1 MSSAAATAPAAAPLS
16 AAPPAVA
23 PAKALSAAPRWA
35 LFGAFAA
42 IYLIWG
48 STFLGIRVAVE
59 TLPPLTMS
67 GFRFLVAG
75 GVLLLVTSR
84 VRPRPTA
91 REWRNAVLLGSL
103 FFLCN
108 HGLISNAARFLPS
121 SLVCL
126 IIATEVPIIAML
138 SSLLLGQP
146 LTRAGLLGAA
156 LGFGGVLCLFAG
168 HGASE
173 GSTSLLACI
182 AVLGGSFSWGLG
194 AVLSQKLRTPGDAVL
209 RAGMQMFCGGV
220 LLSLASV
227 LRGEMSSVDLGA
239 FSHRSLFAL
248 AYLIL
253 FGSVLA
259 FACYSYLLKHVR
271 TDAVAT
277 HVFVNPLVAVAVG
290 AWLGGEKLQPVHF
303 VSGLLILAS
312 VSVILLGQRQGRRV
326 HEGAPARVAA
336 AAE

>member
-1 MSSAAATAPAAAPLS
+1 MSSAAFPVAAPAASLS
-16 AAPPAVA
+16 AAPAVVA
-23 PAKALSAAPRWA
+23 PAGPLRAAPRWA
-35 LFGAFAA
+35 LWSAFAV
-42 IYLIWG
+42 IYLVWG

-67 GFRFLVAG
+67 GFRFLVSGA
-75 GVLLLVTSR
+75 VLLLVTAR
-84 VRPRPTA
+84 VRPRPSA
-91 REWRNAVLLGSL
+91 REWLNAAFLGSL
-103 FFLCN
+103 FFLGN

-126 IIATEVPIIAML
+126 IISTEVPIIAVL
-138 SSLLLGQP
+138 SSVLLRGQP
-146 LTRAGLLGAA
+146 LTRAGLAGAA
-156 LGFGGVLCLFAG
+156 LGFGGVLCLLAG
-168 HGASE
+168 HGAAE

-182 AVLGGSFSWGLG
+182 AVLGGSLCWSLG
-194 AVLSQKLRTPGDAVL
+194 AVLSQRLRTPADAVL
-209 RAGMQMFCGGV
+209 RAGMQMLCGGA
-220 LLSLASV
+220 LLSVASV
-227 LRGEMSSVDLGA
+227 LRGEMSSVHLAA
-239 FSHRSLFAL
+239 FSHRSLYAL

-259 FACYSYLLKHVR
+259 FACYTYLLKHVR

-312 VSVILLGQRQGRRV
+312 VSVILLGQRHRR
-326 HEGAPARVAA
+326 GAPARVVA